1 MVSNLLLIGVGGF
14 IGAISR
20 YFFINELK
28 KIMASS
34 IPIPTMIVNII
45 GSFLLG
51 LIVGMGVNV
60 NAYFILAIGFLG
72 AFTTFSTFAVEAV
85 TLCREKKKGGFFFYI
100 LGTFLGGIL
109 FCFAGWKFGLY
120 F

>member
-28 KIMASS
+28 KIMQAS
-34 IPIPTMIVNII
+34 IPIPTMIVNIG

-51 LIVGMGVNV
+51 LIVGMDVTV
-60 NAYFILAIGFLG
+60 SVYFILAIGFLG

-85 TLCREKKKGGFFFYI
+85 TLYREKRRMGLYIYI

-109 FCFAGWKFGLY
+109 FCFAGWNVGLHL
-120 F
+120 